1 MKEEFYYVAPRE
13 SMDSI
18 LREGIFPPREVMERI
33 QRGQLPS
40 SVLGVSFG
48 MDSSNFPEYV
58 SLLEQESTLH
68 WVAEQIC
75 FSRMGRY
82 NDPNFVAKGYSI
94 NPSLR
99 DNPEFVNN
107 GWVKQMN
114 PDAYPSEVLYRG
126 RIPPEMIKRVFE
138 VRV

>member
-1 MKEEFYYVAPRE
+1 MYYVAPCE
-13 SMDSI
+13 SLEFI
-18 LREGIFPPREVMERI
+18 LKEGILTPREVLEKV
-33 QRGQLPS
+33 GQGKLPS
-40 SVLGVSFG
+40 TILGVSFG
-48 MDSSNFPEYV
+48 LDCSNFPEYV

-75 FSRMGRY
+75 FSRTGRY

-94 NPSLR
+94 SPSLR

-107 GWVKQMN
+107 GRIKQIN
-114 PDAYPSEVLYRG
+114 PDAYPSEGLYRG